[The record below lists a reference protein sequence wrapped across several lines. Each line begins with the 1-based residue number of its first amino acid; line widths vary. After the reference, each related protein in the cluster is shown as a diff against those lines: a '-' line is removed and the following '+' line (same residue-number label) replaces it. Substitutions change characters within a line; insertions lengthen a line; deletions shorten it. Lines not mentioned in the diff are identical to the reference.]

1 MPDRCL
7 FNKQTVSHQR
17 WLQQTPSMTSSLD
30 PHYFAIIFSFG
41 TWKKLKIPW
50 SNNRWTVGLFGNEAA
65 PLPLTVKVMEA
76 FGYGTSVRKWADNEN
91 DQDVF
96 SASSFWRRKKMLI
109 NTTEV
114 GRQQVELKDASFNE
128 PLSVFF
134 FGTFS
139 RNARAAKHLIFIAD
153 VIVFLP
159 PPYFLKG

>member
-1 MPDRCL
+1 
-7 FNKQTVSHQR
+7 
-17 WLQQTPSMTSSLD
+17 
-30 PHYFAIIFSFG
+30 
-41 TWKKLKIPW
+41 
-50 SNNRWTVGLFGNEAA
+50 
-65 PLPLTVKVMEA
+65 
-76 FGYGTSVRKWADNEN
+76 
-91 DQDVF
+91 
-96 SASSFWRRKKMLI
+96 MLI